1 MHTKEITS
9 QEQIEKLMTK
19 GGPAALIDFWASW
32 CGPCQA
38 MAPVYEKVAELMAD
52 EPVEFLKVNTQK
64 HPDIAAA
71 FNVRSIPTIVV
82 VADGEVQNV
91 MVGLQDHLSLKRV
104 AERVV
109 SDANGEGL
117 LKRIFGW

>member
-9 QEQIEKLMTK
+9 REQVEKLMK
-19 GGPAALIDFWASW
+19 DGGPAALIDFWASW

-71 FNVRSIPTIVV
+71 FNVRSIPTVV
-82 VADGEVQNV
+82 VVQDGQVQNV
-91 MVGLQDHLSLKRV
+91 LVGVQDLLTLKRV

-109 SDANGEGL
+109 SDARGEGL
-117 LKRIFGW
+117 LKKLFG

>member
-1 MHTKEITS
+1 MHTTEITNRES
-9 QEQIEKLMTK
+9 IEELMTK

-38 MAPVYEKVAELMAD
+38 MAPVYEEVAELMAD

-71 FNVRSIPTIVV
+71 FNVRSIPTVV
-82 VADGEVQNV
+82 VVQDGEVQDV
-91 MVGLQDHLSLKRV
+91 LVGLQDHLSLKKV
-104 AERVV
+104 AGRIV
-109 SDANGEGL
+109 SRANGEGFFERL
-117 LKRIFGW
+117 FG